1 MKTIAWVISLAALA
15 LGSGCARSDWIERT
29 LFMVDVT
36 GVWYGELRTSVH
48 RMEISIDLKQE
59 GPKVEGSLWG
69 KGFVPTLLR
78 DAPGPVEGTVS
89 GERFEF
95 RRTDGPLRGDMR
107 VSGDEMTGQAQTGFG
122 PGQVSLRRIVSS
134 PRVNAP

>member
-1 MKTIAWVISLAALA
+1 MKAIAWVISMAALA
-15 LGSGCARSDWIERT
+15 FGAGCARSDWTERT

-48 RMEISIDLKQE
+48 RMEVSIDLKQE

-78 DAPGPVEGTVS
+78 DTPGPVEGSVS

-122 PGQVSLRRIVSS
+122 PGQVFLRRLVSS